1 MSKERPTQVIG
12 TLDNQLR
19 QLVGIGTIGSTKLHE
34 PFNAE
39 QKQQDNA
46 VISTGSK
53 LLAINKTSNMLFAA
67 ASRLQKES
75 TVESTYWQDVLDV
88 SERGWP
94 VARLPSDPSTLAVKF
109 GFSETTIPEFQTNSW
124 AAMRRAEDGSV
135 TLDTGRLASEP
146 KRVVVSLEKDGKV
159 FGRSSL
165 PTLIPND
172 APIEERVREL
182 RNTIMAQELWHEL
195 NREARTLLAYNVRL
209 QPESVV
215 YSLDD
220 HTTVTFSLVTL
231 SDEPDAGKE
240 PESRTGDA
248 YAETICVGL
257 YLLLSYAHR
266 QAARK
271 RSQLLPVSADQG
283 NTTKPPYHLI
293 KPIIGYLQHELWLRS
308 TIRFLANLTSILRS
322 AGIQT
327 ARYTLQE
334 HAFPL
339 VPLEEAS
346 EQLLTLIL
354 ARLGY
359 RIELTITPQARLEII
374 GVGGVVMNQ
383 ATSGF
388 FRIALLPP
396 VRAQPDITSHPLYH
410 LYPPAESYPNPK
422 DAFRYLRQATVRIL
436 AKHFEGL
443 ANEWVAKAREQ
454 GIICPSTWITSIKGD
469 AICDRETERLGVRFE
484 LVQPRSGDSAGTDST
499 DKSEIYPLV
508 SELRV
513 ESLESNP
520 EGVPAAPSWSWKYND
535 ISEPTHWAYKT
546 TLEDA
551 VRSVLMKTGSV
562 TASQN
567 APDT

>member
-1 MSKERPTQVIG
+1 MG

-46 VISTGSK
+46 VISTGSR
-53 LLAINKTSNMLFAA
+53 LLAINKTSNMLLAA

-94 VARLPSDPSTLAVKF
+94 VARLPSDPHTLAVKF

-124 AAMRRAEDGSV
+124 AAMRRADDGSV

-159 FGRSSL
+159 FGRSFL
-165 PTLIPND
+165 PTLTPDD

-182 RNTIMAQELWHEL
+182 RNTIMAQELWHEI

-220 HTTVTFSLVTL
+220 YTTVTFTLVTL
-231 SDEPDAGKE
+231 GDEPEASKE

-257 YLLLSYAHR
+257 YLLLSHAHR

-271 RSQLLPVSADQG
+271 RSQLLAVSADQG
-283 NTTKPPYHLI
+283 NTTKPPYYLI
-293 KPIIGYLQHELWLRS
+293 KPIIGYLQHELWLRR

-334 HAFPL
+334 HVFPL
-339 VPLEEAS
+339 LPLEGAS

-354 ARLGY
+354 SRLGY

-374 GVGGVVMNQ
+374 GVGHVVMSQ

-396 VRAQPDITSHPLYH
+396 VGAQPDITSHPLYH
-410 LYPPAESYPNPK
+410 LYPPADSYPTTK
-422 DAFRYLRQATVRIL
+422 DAFRYICQATTRVL
-436 AKHFEGL
+436 AKHCEGL
-443 ANEWVAKAREQ
+443 AAEWVAKARQQ
-454 GIICPSTWITSIKGD
+454 GETCPSTWIISLKGD

-484 LVQPRSGDSAGTDST
+484 VVQPRPEDWADQDST
-499 DKSEIYPLV
+499 DDPEMHPLE

-513 ESLESNP
+513 ESRELNPGGDLERP
-520 EGVPAAPSWSWKYND
+520 CWSWKYND
-535 ISEPTHWAYKT
+535 ISESTQTPNKP
-546 TLEDA
+546 TLED
-551 VRSVLMKTGSV
+551 VVHHVLMKTGSV

-567 APDT
+567 ALRT